1 MPFVSVIIPTYN
13 RAAVLERAISSVL
26 DQSFKDFELIVVDD
40 GSTDSTSEVVSG
52 FDGALK
58 VLRQPNRGVSAARN
72 LGIASSS
79 GPLVAFLD
87 SDDSWMPDKLAK
99 QVASFTGYSAG
110 FICHTD
116 EVWLRNGK
124 TVSQKAIHRKQG
136 GTFFQRALERC
147 LISPSS
153 VMIGRE
159 LLDKV
164 GWFDENLRAAE
175 DYDLWLRITAFH
187 EVQFIPEPLVVKYG
201 GEANQ
206 LSVTT
211 TAIDRFRVRAI
222 VKILADPLLARDYRA
237 AAVAELI
244 RKCRIVAAGCAKRGN
259 QQEAETYLELARK
272 YRTDSC

>member
-1 MPFVSVIIPTYN
+1 
-13 RAAVLERAISSVL
+13 LSVL
-26 DQSFKDFELIVVDD
+26 DQTFKDFELIVVDD
-40 GSTDSTSEVVSG
+40 GSTDSTGELLPR
-52 FDGALK
+52 FAGALRM
-58 VLRQPNRGVSAARN
+58 LRQPNRGVSAARN

-79 GPLVAFLD
+79 GALIAFLD
-87 SDDSWMPDKLAK
+87 SDDAWMPDKLNR
-99 QVASFTGYSAG
+99 QVALLKSDPGSS
-110 FICHTD
+110 ICHTA
-116 EVWLRNGK
+116 EVWLRNGRI
-124 TVSQKAIHRKQG
+124 VPQKEIHRKQG
-136 GTFFQRALERC
+136 GTFFHRALERC

-164 GWFDENLRAAE
+164 GWFDEELPAAE

-211 TAIDRFRVRAI
+211 TAIDRYRIRAI
-222 VKILADPLLARDYRA
+222 LKILEDPLLALDYRA

-259 QQEAETYLELARK
+259 EQEAETYLELARE
-272 YRTDSC
+272 YGSDSC